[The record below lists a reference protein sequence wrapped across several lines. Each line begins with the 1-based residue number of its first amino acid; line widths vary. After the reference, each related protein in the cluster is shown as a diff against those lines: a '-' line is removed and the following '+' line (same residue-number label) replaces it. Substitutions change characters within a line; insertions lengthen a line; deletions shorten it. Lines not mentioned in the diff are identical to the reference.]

1 MQISDWLGVLQTNK
15 TLDRFMSIA
24 LLLLVTLV
32 IQIFYAVHV
41 RPSAEQWSIEQQARV
56 NADST
61 YTPTRSILVIIAE
74 PEPEAS
80 IIVTVWAL
88 LLAALRVS
96 HASRS
101 RKLLEEDIL
110 QLQPGSCIL
119 PDDARDHLRRF
130 DQLPQHMRETVVPRV
145 LKSALK
151 RFGATC
157 SIQDAATTVHHSCEI
172 EATRLDSELST
183 IRFAV
188 WSIPAIGFVGT
199 VRGLGEALESAQF
212 VLNSTNPAALTSGLG
227 LSFNSTF
234 TALTLCI
241 LVMYVFHEL
250 QLIHDRLVLD
260 TEQYAEDELISR
272 LRTDA
277 AGITRQLDKMQ
288 LR

>member
-1 MQISDWLGVLQTNK
+1 MNFSDWLGVLQNNK
-15 TLDRFMSIA
+15 TLDRFMAIA
-24 LLLLVTLV
+24 LLLIVTL
-32 IQIFYAVHV
+32 ITQIVYAVYV
-41 RPSAEQWSIEQQARV
+41 RPSAEEWRVEQQALV
-56 NADST
+56 NADPN
-61 YTPTRSILVIIAE
+61 YKPTRSILVVIAE
-74 PEPEAS
+74 PEPETS
-80 IIVTVWAL
+80 VIVTIWAL
-88 LLAALRVS
+88 LLAGLRV
-96 HASRS
+96 AGAKRA
-101 RKLLEEDIL
+101 RRLLEDDIL
-110 QLQPGSCIL
+110 QLQPGAVIL

-130 DQLPQHMRETVVPRV
+130 DQLPNHMRDSVVPRV

-151 RFGATC
+151 RFGATR
-157 SIQDAATTVHHSCEI
+157 SIQDAATTVHHTCEI
-172 EATRLDSELST
+172 EATRLDAELST

-250 QLIHDRLVLD
+250 QLVQDRLVLD

-272 LRTDA
+272 LRTKSA
-277 AGITRQLDKMQ
+277 
-288 LR
+288 

>member
-1 MQISDWLGVLQTNK
+1 MRFSDWLGVLQTNK
-15 TLDRFMSIA
+15 TLDRFMSIT
-24 LLLLVTLV
+24 LLLMVTLV
-32 IQIFYAVHV
+32 IQIVYAVHV
-41 RPSAEQWSIEQQARV
+41 RPTAEEWRIEQQALV
-56 NADST
+56 DADPT
-61 YTPTRSILVIIAE
+61 YTPSRSLMVIIAE
-74 PEPEAS
+74 PEPETS

-88 LLAALRVS
+88 LLAGLRMSSVK
-96 HASRS
+96 RS

-110 QLQPGSCIL
+110 QLQPGSVIL

-130 DQLPQHMRETVVPRV
+130 DQLPQHLRESVVPRV

-151 RFGATC
+151 RFSATRA
-157 SIQDAATTVHHSCEI
+157 IQDAATTVHHTCEI
-172 EATRLDSELST
+172 EATRLDAELST

-241 LVMYVFHEL
+241 LVMYVFHEV
-250 QLIHDRLVLD
+250 QLIQDRLVLD

-272 LRTDA
+272 LRTDTAQTHISRA
-277 AGITRQLDKMQ
+277 A
-288 LR
+288 

>member
-1 MQISDWLGVLQTNK
+1 MNVSDWLGVLQTNK

-24 LLLLVTLV
+24 LLLVVTLV
-32 IQIFYAVHV
+32 VQLTYAVYV
-41 RPSAEQWSIEQQARV
+41 RPSAVEWRGQQQALV
-56 NADST
+56 DADSK
-61 YTPTRSILVIIAE
+61 YKPTRSILVVIAE

-80 IIVTVWAL
+80 VIVTVWAL
-88 LLAALRVS
+88 LLAGLRV
-96 HASRS
+96 ANAKRS
-101 RKLLEEDIL
+101 RKLLEDDIL
-110 QLQPGSCIL
+110 QLQPGACIL

-130 DQLPQHMRETVVPRV
+130 DQLPKHLQESVVPRV

-151 RFGATC
+151 RFGATRN
-157 SIQDAATTVHHSCEI
+157 IQDAATTVHHSCEI
-172 EATRLDSELST
+172 EATRLDAELST

-250 QLIHDRLVLD
+250 QLVQDRLVLD

-272 LRTDA
+272 LRT
-277 AGITRQLDKMQ
+277 T
-288 LR
+288 

>member
-1 MQISDWLGVLQTNK
+1 MNFSDWLGVLQTNK

-24 LLLLVTLV
+24 LLLVVALV
-32 IQIFYAVHV
+32 IQTSYAVYV
-41 RPSAEQWSIEQQARV
+41 RPAAVQWRVEQQAKV
-56 NADST
+56 DADSS
-61 YTPTRSILVIIAE
+61 YKPTRSILVVIAE
-74 PEPEAS
+74 PEPEIS
-80 IIVTVWAL
+80 VIVTVWAL
-88 LLAALRVS
+88 LLAGMRVS
-96 HASRS
+96 GARRS
-101 RKLLEEDIL
+101 RKLLEDDIL
-110 QLQPGSCIL
+110 QLQPGACVL

-130 DQLPQHMRETVVPRV
+130 DQLPAYLRETVVPRV

-151 RFGATC
+151 RFGATRN
-157 SIQDAATTVHHSCEI
+157 IQDAATTVHHSCEI
-172 EATRLDSELST
+172 EATRLDAELST

-250 QLIHDRLVLD
+250 QLVQDRLVLD

-272 LRTDA
+272 LRTS
-277 AGITRQLDKMQ
+277 
-288 LR
+288 

>member
-1 MQISDWLGVLQTNK
+1 MNVSDWLGVLQTNK

-24 LLLLVTLV
+24 LLLVVTLV
-32 IQIFYAVHV
+32 VQLTYAVYV
-41 RPSAEQWSIEQQARV
+41 RPSAVEWRGQQQALV
-56 NADST
+56 DADSK
-61 YTPTRSILVIIAE
+61 YKPTRSILVVIAE
-74 PEPEAS
+74 PEPETS
-80 IIVTVWAL
+80 VIVTVWAL
-88 LLAALRVS
+88 LLAGLRV
-96 HASRS
+96 ANAKRS
-101 RKLLEEDIL
+101 RKLLEDDIL
-110 QLQPGSCIL
+110 QLQPGACIL

-130 DQLPQHMRETVVPRV
+130 DQLPKHLQESVVPRV

-151 RFGATC
+151 RFGATRN
-157 SIQDAATTVHHSCEI
+157 IQDAATTVHHSCEI
-172 EATRLDSELST
+172 EATRLDAELST

-250 QLIHDRLVLD
+250 QLVQDRLVLD

-272 LRTDA
+272 LRT
-277 AGITRQLDKMQ
+277 T
-288 LR
+288 

>member
-1 MQISDWLGVLQTNK
+1 MNFSDWLGVLQTNK

-24 LLLLVTLV
+24 LLLLVTLLT
-32 IQIFYAVHV
+32 QIVYAVHV
-41 RPSAEQWSIEQQARV
+41 RPSAEEWRIEQQALV
-56 NADST
+56 DADPT
-61 YTPTRSILVIIAE
+61 YTPTRSILVVIAE
-74 PEPEAS
+74 PEPETS
-80 IIVTVWAL
+80 IIVTIWAL
-88 LLAALRVS
+88 MLAGMRV
-96 HASRS
+96 ASSKRA
-101 RKLLEEDIL
+101 RRLLEDDIL
-110 QLQPGSCIL
+110 QLQPGAVIL

-130 DQLPQHMRETVVPRV
+130 DQLPQHMRDSVVPRV

-151 RFGATC
+151 RFGATRN
-157 SIQDAATTVHHSCEI
+157 IQDAATTVHHTCEI
-172 EATRLDSELST
+172 EATRLDAELST

-241 LVMYVFHEL
+241 LVMYAFHEL
-250 QLIHDRLVLD
+250 QLVQDRLVLD

-272 LRTDA
+272 LRT
-277 AGITRQLDKMQ
+277 KSP
-288 LR
+288 

>member
-1 MQISDWLGVLQTNK
+1 MKVSDWLIVLQSNK
-15 TLDRFMSIA
+15 TLDRFINIG

-32 IQIFYAVHV
+32 VQTVYVVHV
-41 RPSAEQWSIEQQARV
+41 RPSAEEWRVEQQARV
-56 NADST
+56 NADPT

-80 IIVTVWAL
+80 IIITLWAL
-88 LLAALRVS
+88 TLAGLRV
-96 HASRS
+96 HGIKRA
-101 RKLLEEDIL
+101 RKLLEDDVL
-110 QLQPGSCIL
+110 QLQPGSVIL
-119 PDDARDHLRRF
+119 PEDARNHLRRF
-130 DQLPQHMRETVVPRV
+130 DQLPSYLKESVVPRV
-145 LKSALK
+145 LQSALK
-151 RFGATC
+151 RFGATRN
-157 SIQDAATTVHHSCEI
+157 IQDAATTVHHVCEI
-172 EATRLDSELST
+172 EATRLESELST

-241 LVMYVFHEL
+241 CVMYIFHEL
-250 QLIHDRLVLD
+250 QLAGDRLVLD

-272 LRTDA
+272 LRNDA
-277 AGITRQLDKMQ
+277 APT
-288 LR
+288 LRAVS

>member
-1 MQISDWLGVLQTNK
+1 MNFSDWLGVLQTNK
-15 TLDRFMSIA
+15 TLDRFLSIA
-24 LLLLVTLV
+24 LLLVVALV
-32 IQIFYAVHV
+32 IQISYAVYV
-41 RPSAEQWSIEQQARV
+41 RPAAVQWRVEQQARV
-56 NADST
+56 DADST
-61 YTPTRSILVIIAE
+61 YKPTRSILVVIAE
-74 PEPEAS
+74 PEPETS
-80 IIVTVWAL
+80 VIVTVWAL
-88 LLAALRVS
+88 LLAGMRVS
-96 HASRS
+96 GARRS
-101 RKLLEEDIL
+101 RKLLEDDIL
-110 QLQPGSCIL
+110 QLQPGACIL

-130 DQLPQHMRETVVPRV
+130 DQLPPFLRETVVPRV

-151 RFGATC
+151 RFGATRN
-157 SIQDAATTVHHSCEI
+157 IQDAATTVHHSCEI
-172 EATRLDSELST
+172 EATRLDAELST

-250 QLIHDRLVLD
+250 QLVQDRLVLD

-272 LRTDA
+272 LRTS
-277 AGITRQLDKMQ
+277 
-288 LR
+288 

>member
-1 MQISDWLGVLQTNK
+1 MNFSDWLGTLQTNK

-24 LLLLVTLV
+24 LLLLVTLLT
-32 IQIFYAVHV
+32 QIVYAVHV
-41 RPSAEQWSIEQQARV
+41 RPGAEEWRIEQQARV
-56 NADST
+56 DADPT
-61 YTPTRSILVIIAE
+61 YTPTRSILVVIAE
-74 PEPEAS
+74 PEPETS
-80 IIVTVWAL
+80 IIVTIWAL
-88 LLAALRVS
+88 MLAGLRVS
-96 HASRS
+96 NTKRAR
-101 RKLLEEDIL
+101 RLLEDDVL
-110 QLQPGSCIL
+110 QLQPGAVIL

-130 DQLPQHMRETVVPRV
+130 DQLPLHMRESVVPRV

-151 RFGATC
+151 RFSATRN
-157 SIQDAATTVHHSCEI
+157 IQDAATTVHHSCEI
-172 EATRLDSELST
+172 EATRLDAELST

-241 LVMYVFHEL
+241 IVMYAFHEL
-250 QLIHDRLVLD
+250 QLIQDRLVLD

-272 LRTDA
+272 LRTKTA
-277 AGITRQLDKMQ
+277 
-288 LR
+288 